1 MKKATLLLLLII
13 PIIGIGQKVYKL
25 KKNQTAIVSTK
36 ILLLDTLILDDNSTL
51 KIANAVQAFKI
62 IAKYALI
69 GNNVTIE
76 GSKELIDT
84 ANQNG
89 TNGLPVT
96 IDCKK
101 GNNGENGK
109 KGIDGQSAT
118 DIFLYVRIF
127 SLGSLN
133 INCSGTRAGNG
144 GDGGNGSKGANAKV
158 LSCAAQPGGKGGNGG
173 NGGDAGNGGTVIFN
187 YTFIDDFGNYLNNQ
201 PTISKVSFN
210 LSGGIGGNGGRRGQ
224 KGEAGNKLPGSTTDP
239 NKYVEDSKQGLTGL
253 NGKNGYSQTIAV
265 KQNF

>member
-1 MKKATLLLLLII
+1 M
-13 PIIGIGQKVYKL
+13 
-25 KKNQTAIVSTK
+25 
-36 ILLLDTLILDDNSTL
+36 
-51 KIANAVQAFKI
+51 
-62 IAKYALI
+62 I

-173 NGGDAGNGGTVIFN
+173 NGGDAGNGG
-187 YTFIDDFGNYLNNQ
+187 
-201 PTISKVSFN
+201 
-210 LSGGIGGNGGRRGQ
+210 
-224 KGEAGNKLPGSTTDP
+224 EASA
-239 NKYVEDSKQGLTGL
+239 QG
-253 NGKNGYSQTIAV
+253 A
-265 KQNF
+265 